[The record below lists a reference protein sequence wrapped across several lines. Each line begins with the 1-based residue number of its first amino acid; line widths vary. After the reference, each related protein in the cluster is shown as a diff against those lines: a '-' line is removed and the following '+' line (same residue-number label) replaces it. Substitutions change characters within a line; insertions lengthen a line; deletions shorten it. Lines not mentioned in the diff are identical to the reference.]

1 MNRSS
6 ITRTLLCSAALLAS
20 TAAAGAPPELS
31 ISLGERNEG
40 RGLVVPSSGD
50 GANRAEIVAG
60 SPARRIAGD
69 RSLYL
74 YVIIDDPAYA
84 KGPIDAYVV
93 VEAFD
98 DRVGRVT
105 LQYDKAA
112 DQPDIQ
118 SKYTGA
124 SESMILT
131 GSGGWRR
138 GVFRLPALR
147 LGRGQNNGADFRIV
161 APSTAIRRISVSTQ
175 PPEGYDPNQPV
186 DAETLKTIAV
196 SRPPGMELTLGNDAG
211 AADAA
216 VYKALSVTSVESYV
230 TWADVEPKE
239 GEWDWSKWDRQVEI
253 LQNTGLKW
261 VPFLI
266 AGPAY
271 ATPDWFA
278 DGPDSHAYRCLDHN
292 QDSKVQSLW
301 NPKLRPRVERF
312 LEAFAERYR
321 DSGVL
326 ESVLLGVT
334 GIYGESIY
342 PAGPEGG
349 WTAARV
355 GAYHNHA
362 GWWAADPL
370 AVSAFRAAMTARYGS
385 IDQLN
390 AAWGSSFASFNDV
403 KTFHPDKA
411 TSGRARADLVEWYQQ
426 AMTDWSVFWVEATRR
441 AFPETPIYLCTGGDG
456 DPMLGA
462 DFTAQAAAI
471 ARAGAGIRIT
481 NEASDYANNFVV
493 TREVVTATRHYGTFC
508 GIEPASA
515 VDARGIVARIY
526 NATASGARQLHDY
539 APNTLGPH
547 ADPESLA
554 NFRANAPFL
563 APRKPNPIAAVYLS
577 RETWALDP
585 SAIRRTFDLAKAF
598 RDAADLDFVTRRSAI
613 DGHLNNL
620 RVLVLADSPALDPK
634 AAEAIEAWVRDG
646 GTLLALSRSDQPIGD
661 RLYDN
666 KAWRSRLFVEPQPT
680 DELARPVLDGEAPER
695 WRLDVGAEGD
705 QPWLAGDWFGRE
717 GRGEPSSRWTGAR
730 SSIFLPVSSK
740 VNQVIRI
747 NARVPKHAM
756 GENGVDILIDG
767 ESVGRITEAGE
778 RGTTFRLPSRR
789 SSVDGVARLSFGLST
804 WRPSERE
811 PGNTD
816 NRALGISVRS
826 IDVYREGAEDAPAGA
841 SAIHREVDASRLAP
855 LIRTV
860 GQGRTILLTDPEPDP
875 TVLGLVFATL
885 LPESV
890 VDGAIDGRYATETD
904 SGVLWF
910 DSRAGRIWEA
920 AR

>member
-1 MNRSS
+1 M
-6 ITRTLLCSAALLAS
+6 LLCSAALLFS
-20 TAAAGAPPELS
+20 TAAAGAPPELFL
-31 ISLGERNEG
+31 SLGERNEG

-50 GANRAEIVAG
+50 GSNRAEVVAG
-60 SPARRIAGD
+60 SPARRIVGD

-84 KGPIDAYVV
+84 KGPIDAYVN

-105 LQYDKAA
+105 IQYDKAA

-118 SKYTGA
+118 SKYTSA

-138 GVFRLPALR
+138 GVFHLPALR

-186 DAETLKTIAV
+186 DAETLGAIAV
-196 SRPPGMELTLGNDAG
+196 SRPPGMELTLGNDASP
-211 AADAA
+211 ADAA

-230 TWADVEPKE
+230 TWADVEPQE

-253 LQNTGLKW
+253 LQNAGLKW

-278 DGPDSHAYRCLDHN
+278 DGPDSHVYRCLDHDQN
-292 QDSKVQSLW
+292 SKVQSLW
-301 NPKLRPRVERF
+301 NPKLRPRIERF
-312 LEAFAERYR
+312 LNAFAERYR

-355 GAYHNHA
+355 GDYHNHA
-362 GWWAADPL
+362 GWWAADSL
-370 AVSAFRAAMTARYGS
+370 AASAFRETLKSRYVS

-390 AAWGSSFASFNDV
+390 AAWGSSFVSFDDV

-411 TSGRARADLVEWYQQ
+411 TNDRARADLVEWYQQ
-426 AMTDWSVFWVEATRR
+426 EMTDWSVFWVEATRR

-471 ARAGAGIRIT
+471 ARAGAGVRIT
-481 NEASDYANNFVV
+481 NEGSDYASNFVV
-493 TREVVTATRHYGTFC
+493 TREVATATRHYGTFC
-508 GIEPASA
+508 GIEPASG
-515 VDARGIVARIY
+515 VDAKGIVARIY

-547 ADPESLA
+547 AAPESLA
-554 NFRANAPFL
+554 NFRANAHL
-563 APRKPNPIAAVYLS
+563 LVPRKPNPLAAVYLS

-585 SAIRRTFDLAKAF
+585 SAIRRTYDLAKAF

-613 DGHLNNL
+613 DGHLKNL
-620 RVLVLADSPALDPK
+620 RVVVLAESPALDPQ
-634 AAEAIEAWVRDG
+634 AAEAIESWVRDG
-646 GTLLALSRSDQPIGD
+646 GTLLALSRSDQPLGD
-661 RLYDN
+661 RLHDL
-666 KAWRSRLFVEPQPT
+666 KAWRSRLFVVPKST
-680 DELARPVLDGEAPER
+680 GELARPVLDGEAPER
-695 WRLDVGAEGD
+695 WRLNVGVEGD

-717 GRGEPSSRWTGAR
+717 GRGEASSRWSGAR
-730 SSIFLPVSSK
+730 SSLLLPVSSK
-740 VNQVIRI
+740 FDQMIKI
-747 NARVPKHAM
+747 SARVPKHAM
-756 GENGVDILIDG
+756 GAKGIDILIDG

-778 RGTTFRLPSRR
+778 RDAAFRLPSRR
-789 SSVDGVARLSFGLST
+789 SGVDGVARLSFRLST

-816 NRALGISVRS
+816 HRALGISVRGVE
-826 IDVYREGAEDAPAGA
+826 VYREGAEDAPAGA
-841 SAIHREVDASRLAP
+841 ASLHREVDASRLASLTRP
-855 LIRTV
+855 V

-885 LPESV
+885 LPEPV
-890 VDGAIDGRYATETD
+890 ADGAIDGRYATETD

-910 DSRAGRIWEA
+910 DSRAGRIWESP
-920 AR
+920 R